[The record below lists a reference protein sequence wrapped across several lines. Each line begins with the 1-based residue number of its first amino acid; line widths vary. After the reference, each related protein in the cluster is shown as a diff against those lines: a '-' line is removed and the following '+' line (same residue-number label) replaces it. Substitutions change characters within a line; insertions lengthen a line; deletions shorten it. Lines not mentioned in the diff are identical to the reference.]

1 MAAVPQSSYGERL
14 PPPRTEVGA
23 LGWVRQNLF
32 NSKFNAVLT
41 VVSAAV
47 IVLALVYGL
56 RWIISGADWT
66 VIGVL
71 GGRMVIGQYNT
82 EAACPGQNCF
92 WRPQVSLLLVSAM
105 LGMAWAMAGGGVAKR
120 LAIGVV
126 IIIAL
131 FALLPYSFERMGMD
145 VRLLLAANIPA
156 MLAGWAIAH
165 YTRMSGRGIAIYG
178 VAAFIVTLVL
188 LRGIPGVQGLQPVL
202 VIYWGGIT
210 LNILLAVVGISL
222 SLPIGIALAL
232 GRRSNLN
239 IPLGDA
245 LIYWFERLFMTRLF
259 LPLTIL
265 LAAIFPGSVGSRCI
279 ASAQWII
286 RLVFNLN
293 FVKLFCVV
301 FIEVYR
307 GVPLITLLF
316 MSQVLVPLAFPEDF
330 PVNSLLRAGIIITLF
345 SSAYMAENI
354 RGGLQALLPGQA
366 EAARALGLSARQTT
380 LLISLPQAIR
390 NVIPAIVGQFIA
402 LFKDTSLV
410 YIIGMLDVVEISR
423 AFIQGNA
430 QYLGNAKELFIFL
443 ALVFWVFT
451 FTMSYV
457 SQKVEEHLGVGGSP
471 QADDSP
477 SPQPSPSREQG
488 GKREG
493 PEIWSDEITNGGPS
507 GEPDHHLRVMSTSGS
522 ETSMCCGVLSTS
534 VERSEKVVVVGPSGS
549 GKSTF
554 IRTINRLEEHQR
566 GDIVVDGMPM
576 TQDVRNIDAIRR
588 EVGMVFQQ
596 FNLFPHLSVY
606 AEYHPRAHQGAQ
618 VAPQRGRGGGHGA
631 AGAGGNPGAGRAKY
645 PGELSGGQQQRV
657 AIARALAMQP
667 KIMLFDEP
675 TSALDPEMI
684 REVLDVMRELAE
696 SGMTMIIVTHEIGF
710 ATEVADRIMMFDE
723 GVIIEDAPPSQFF
736 NNPQQERTQ
745 AFLSQILS

>member
-1 MAAVPQSSYGERL
+1 MAATQSSYGERL

-41 VVSAAV
+41 IVSAAV

-56 RWIISGADWT
+56 RWIIAGADWT

-71 GGRMVIGQYNT
+71 GGQMVIGQYNT

-131 FALLPYSFERMGMD
+131 FALLPYDFERMGMD
-145 VRLLLAANIPA
+145 VRLLLVANIPA
-156 MLAGWAIAH
+156 MLVGWAIAH
-165 YTRMSGRGIAIYG
+165 YTHMSGRGIAIYG
-178 VAAFIVTLVL
+178 VAAFIVTLAL
-188 LRGIPGVQGLQPVL
+188 LRGIPGVPGLQPVL

-210 LNILLAVVGISL
+210 LNLLLAVVGISL

-232 GRRSNLN
+232 GRRSNL
-239 IPLGDA
+239 P
-245 LIYWFERLFMTRLF
+245 
-259 LPLTIL
+259 
-265 LAAIFPGSVGSRCI
+265 V
-279 ASAQWII
+279 
-286 RLVFNLN
+286 
-293 FVKLFCVV
+293 VKLLCVV
-301 FIEVYR
+301 FIEVFR

-330 PVNSLLRAGIIITLF
+330 NTNSLFRAGVIITLF

-354 RGGLQALLPGQA
+354 RGGLQALHPGQA
-366 EAARALGLSARQTT
+366 EAARALGLSAWQTT

-430 QYLGNAKELFIFL
+430 QYLGNAKELFVFL

-451 FTMSYV
+451 YTMSYV

-471 QADDSP
+471 QATLA
-477 SPQPSPSREQG
+477 RLG
-488 GKREG
+488 MEG
-493 PEIWSDEITNGGPS
+493 NAAP
-507 GEPDHHLRVMSTSGS
+507 
-522 ETSMCCGVLSTS
+522 
-534 VERSEKVVVVGPSGS
+534 
-549 GKSTF
+549 
-554 IRTINRLEEHQR
+554 NR
-566 GDIVVDGMPM
+566 
-576 TQDVRNIDAIRR
+576 
-588 EVGMVFQQ
+588 
-596 FNLFPHLSVY
+596 
-606 AEYHPRAHQGAQ
+606 
-618 VAPQRGRGGGHGA
+618 
-631 AGAGGNPGAGRAKY
+631 
-645 PGELSGGQQQRV
+645 
-657 AIARALAMQP
+657 
-667 KIMLFDEP
+667 
-675 TSALDPEMI
+675 
-684 REVLDVMRELAE
+684 
-696 SGMTMIIVTHEIGF
+696 
-710 ATEVADRIMMFDE
+710 
-723 GVIIEDAPPSQFF
+723 
-736 NNPQQERTQ
+736 
-745 AFLSQILS
+745 